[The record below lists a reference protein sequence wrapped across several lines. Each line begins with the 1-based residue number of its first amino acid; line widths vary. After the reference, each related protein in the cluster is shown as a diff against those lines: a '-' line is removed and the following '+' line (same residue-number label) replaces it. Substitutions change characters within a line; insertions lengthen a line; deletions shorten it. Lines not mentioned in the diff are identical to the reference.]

1 MGYKKIQGASSVGDE
16 GRLPTPETD
25 KNPILTAFVN
35 AVGDFYEK
43 SYHWD
48 GNAGRVTLQQKNR
61 VFNTIAKYLN
71 DSFIETLRRELKLPK
86 K

>member
-1 MGYKKIQGASSVGDE
+1 MGYKKIEGVSHVGDE

-25 KNPILTAFVN
+25 KNPMLTAFVN
-35 AVGDFYEK
+35 AIGDFYEK
-43 SYHWD
+43 SFHWD
-48 GNAGRVTLQQKNR
+48 SNAARVTLQQRNK
-61 VFNTIAKYLN
+61 VFDGIAKYLS

>member
-1 MGYKKIQGASSVGDE
+1 MGYKKIQGVSVVGDE

-48 GNAGRVTLQQKNR
+48 GNAARVTLQQKNR
-61 VFNTIAKYLN
+61 VFDSIAKYLN

>member
-1 MGYKKIQGASSVGDE
+1 MGYKKTQGGSPVGDE

-25 KNPILTAFVN
+25 KNPMLTAFVN
-35 AVGDFYEK
+35 TVGDFYEK
-43 SYHWD
+43 SFHWD
-48 GNAGRVTLQQKNR
+48 SNAARVTLQQRNR
-61 VFNTIAKYLN
+61 VFDTLAKYLN

>member
-1 MGYKKIQGASSVGDE
+1 MGYKKIEGSSSVGDE

-35 AVGDFYEK
+35 AIGDFYEK

-48 GNAGRVTLQQKNR
+48 SNAYRVSLQQRNR
-61 VFNTIAKYLN
+61 VFDGIAKYLN

>member
-1 MGYKKIQGASSVGDE
+1 MGYKKTEGSSFVGNE

-25 KNPILTAFVN
+25 KHPILTAFVN
-35 AVGDFYEK
+35 AIGDFYEK

-48 GNAGRVTLQQKNR
+48 SNAYRVSLQQRNI
-61 VFNTIAKYLN
+61 VFDGIAKYLN